1 MKLSVIVPT
10 NRWHF
15 LASIDSWLDQSMEE
29 YEVIIVDE
37 NYEMNAEFVK
47 KVLKGKN
54 APETFIHIPS
64 KKRENENEYVVSI
77 CNAYNTALPLV
88 RGELILSLHDNVI
101 VNVDGF
107 KRFWEVYQSFP
118 RAIICGSMMLY
129 MFNEMFNQLDVRTRK
144 ELHGVTF
151 PPFLPPHLHHVA
163 AETKYAAFPK
173 TLIDAIGD
181 FDEEFDKGR
190 GWENHDFA
198 IRAQRAGYSILID
211 HDNVCAVMYHKIPSV
226 IIKEGSI
233 DYDPNSACIRRNRV
247 LMNERYGVNS

>member
-1 MKLSVIVPT
+1 MKMSVIVPT

-15 LASIDSWLDQSMEE
+15 LASIDSWLDQSMDNF
-29 YEVIIVDE
+29 EVIIVDD
-37 NYEMNAEFVK
+37 NYEINAEFVK
-47 KVLKGKN
+47 KVFREKQV
-54 APETFIHIPS
+54 PETFIHIPP
-64 KKRENENEYVVSI
+64 KKRENEKEYATSI

-101 VNVDGF
+101 VDRNGF
-107 KRFWEVYQSFP
+107 VRFWQVYQGHP
-118 RAIICGSMMLY
+118 HAIICGVMMLY
-129 MFNEMFNQLDVRTRK
+129 MFDAMFNQFDIRTK
-144 ELHGVTF
+144 KGLQGVTF

-173 TLIDAIGD
+173 NLIDAIGD

-211 HDNVCAVMYHKIPSV
+211 HDNLCAVMYHKIPSV
-226 IIKEGSI
+226 IIKENSV
-233 DYDPNSACIRRNRV
+233 DYDPNSMCIKRNRK
-247 LMNERYGVNS
+247 LMDERYGVNS